1 MIDYTLLVP
10 ASPPSPALLNNLITS
25 YNKHKNIFT
34 KDLSVFGDERRTS
47 CYQSKMVRM
56 LQVLKSLSSEFVVVI
71 DAFDLI
77 FNKPLDETLFE
88 DFFTNPNLEFSF
100 GAETNCFPYPQ
111 YSDLFD
117 SHARTKMKYLN
128 GGVII
133 AKRKRY
139 IEVLEDFLN
148 PHKYSQHE
156 FLANSDQVAYTLLYK
171 DALEKENHKVII
183 DCEARIS
190 LQMFTLE
197 RDKDYTLNE
206 ERQLTFLETGN
217 IPFFVHFNEDGKDQM
232 HHFGIEYGK

>member
-1 MIDYTLLVP
+1 LDYEIVVP
-10 ASPPSPALLNNLITS
+10 ASTANKSLLNNFKNS
-25 YNKHKNIFT
+25 YRYYNNSFT
-34 KDLSVFGDERRTS
+34 KQPIFFGDPRTTS
-47 CYQSKMVRM
+47 CYHSKMVRM
-56 LQVLKSLSSEFVVVI
+56 LELLEQLDSKYIIVL
-71 DAFDLI
+71 DGFDLI
-77 FNKPLDETLFE
+77 FNRELDDSLFD
-88 DFFTNPNLEFSF
+88 DFIKNPNLEFMF

-133 AKRKRY
+133 SKRKRY

-148 PHKYSQHE
+148 PHKYSQQE

-190 LQMFTLE
+190 LQMFALE
-197 RDKDYTLNE
+197 RDEDYTLDE
-206 ERQLTFLETGN
+206 EKQLTFLETGN
-217 IPFFVHFNEDGKDQM
+217 TPFFVHFNGDGKNQM